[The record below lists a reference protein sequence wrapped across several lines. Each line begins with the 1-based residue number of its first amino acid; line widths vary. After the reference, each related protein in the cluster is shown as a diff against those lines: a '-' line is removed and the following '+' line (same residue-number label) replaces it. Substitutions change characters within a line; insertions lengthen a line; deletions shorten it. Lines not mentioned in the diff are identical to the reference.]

1 MASRRTVTYVQQVQ
15 PPFEA
20 TCLHCKGKI
29 IFDFSENPEE
39 IPQNVLNELSGV
51 FSFCANCEK
60 AWLNTGTLASM
71 MEKTKSL
78 MDKLSASYEAMEKF
92 QTRVTESKQKEKP
105 VKTLR
110 MQQQTQPWLPQE
122 TDLLLEASFDI
133 TPAEV
138 RATRRMTVAA
148 QFESAAPVVTPMA
161 AQFAPAPVAA
171 QFAPAPMAVQF
182 MHPAAP
188 VPNCMEEI
196 TRQLGQN
203 PGFGNRAIPIL
214 KQEMQTCGAN
224 ALLLSVPQYAVNE
237 RDSARDL
244 VVWASNNQAWQ
255 RRLCEIF
262 ASFSVPPQD
271 DLHTALDRLG
281 LQQLINITGLLK
293 SILLDPH
300 SVHYSAMG
308 VHEIPSIHWRSD
320 RLDAMKEL
328 EIFARNRRM
337 ENVLK
342 SLTTQV

>member
-29 IFDFSENPEE
+29 IFDFSENPKE
-39 IPQNVLNELSGV
+39 IPKNVLNELSGL

-78 MDKLSASYEAMEKF
+78 MDKLSASYEVMEKF

-138 RATRRMTVAA
+138 REAVASPKATRANRASPRGV
-148 QFESAAPVVTPMA
+148 SPMA
-161 AQFAPAPVAA
+161 V

-188 VPNCMEEI
+188 VTNCMEEI

-244 VVWASNNQAWQ
+244 LVWASNNQAWQ

-271 DLHTALDRLG
+271 ALHTALDRLG

-293 SILLDPH
+293 GILLDPH
-300 SVHYSAMG
+300 SFHYSAMG
-308 VHEIPSIHWRSD
+308 VHEIPIIHFRSD
-320 RLDAMKEL
+320 RVDAVKEL